1 MRFRNGL
8 LWRSLP
14 ALALALALSM
24 AAALLFAQA
33 PAQPPATNPAIP
45 DWAYPGTASHRQV
58 APPADFRRP
67 SKTTNTPIGIF
78 DGQTDVGS
86 AIIPG
91 SASYDAG
98 TKQYTIR
105 SAGYNVWYQRDEFQY
120 LWKKMSGDVSLAGT
134 VSFPDANGYG
144 DRKVVFIIR
153 RDLDD
158 DSIEVMTAR
167 HGAGLIHL
175 AQRISKGG
183 QIGETFKLAAPRR
196 PEGAPAGTPAPAAPW
211 RIGIEKK
218 GDVFSLYVSEN
229 GAPMHQLGQT
239 LTFHMDEPFYA
250 GIGFASHTPDKSDT
264 AVVSGVVLENA
275 AGKVQ

>member
-1 MRFRNGL
+1 MGL
-8 LWRSLP
+8 SRLR
-14 ALALALALSM
+14 LA
-24 AAALLFAQA
+24 
-33 PAQPPATNPAIP
+33 PP
-45 DWAYPGTASHRQV
+45 GR
-58 APPADFRRP
+58 PPADFRRP
-67 SKTTNTPIGIF
+67 SKTTNSPIGIF

-91 SASYDAG
+91 SASYNAG
-98 TKQYTIR
+98 ARQYIIN

-120 LWKKMSGDVSLAGT
+120 LWKKLSGDVSLAAT

-153 RDLDD
+153 KDLDD

-175 AQRISKGG
+175 AQRTTKGG
-183 QIGETFKLAAPRR
+183 QITTTFRTPPARR
-196 PEGAPAGTPAPAAPW
+196 PGDPPAATPAPVAPW

-218 GDVFSLYVSEN
+218 GDVFSLFISEN
-229 GAPMHQLGQT
+229 GAPMHPLGET

-250 GIGFASHTPDKSDT
+250 GIGFASHTPDKSDS
-264 AVVSGVVLENA
+264 AVVSNVVLENA
-275 AGKVQ
+275 AGKFR

>member
-1 MRFRNGL
+1 
-8 LWRSLP
+8 
-14 ALALALALSM
+14 M
-24 AAALLFAQA
+24 AAPLLLAQA
-33 PAQPPATNPAIP
+33 PAQPAATNPAIP
-45 DWAYPGTASHRQV
+45 DWAYPGSKSHRQV
-58 APPADFRRP
+58 PPPADFRRP

-78 DGQTDVGS
+78 DGQADVGS

-91 SASYDAG
+91 SASYDAR
-98 TKQYTIR
+98 TRQYTIN

-120 LWKKMSGDVSLAGT
+120 LWKKLSGDVSLAGT

-153 RDLDD
+153 KDLDD

-175 AQRISKGG
+175 AQRTTKGG
-183 QIGETFKLAAPRR
+183 LVSATFRIPAPKR
-196 PEGAPAGTPAPAAPW
+196 PDGTPADTPAPVAPW

-218 GDVFSLYVSEN
+218 GDVFSLFISEN
-229 GAPMHQLGQT
+229 GAPMHEAGQT

-250 GIGFASHTPDKSDT
+250 GIGFASHTPDRSDT
-264 AVVSGVVLENA
+264 AVLSDVVLENA
-275 AGKVQ
+275 AGKVH

>member
-1 MRFRNGL
+1 MILERSNQMKFTNGL
-8 LWRSLP
+8 LW
-14 ALALALALSM
+14 LALCM
-24 AAALLFAQA
+24 AALLLSAQA
-33 PAQPPATNPAIP
+33 PATNPAIP
-45 DWAYPGTASHRQV
+45 DWAYPGSKSHKQV
-58 APPADFRRP
+58 PPPADFRRP
-67 SKTTNTPIGIF
+67 SKTTTTPIGIF

-98 TKQYTIR
+98 AKQYILH
-105 SAGYNVWYQRDEFQY
+105 SAGYNVWYQRDEFQF
-120 LWKKMSGDVSLAGT
+120 LWKKLSGDVSLAGT

-153 RDLDD
+153 KDLDD

-175 AQRISKGG
+175 AQRTTKGG
-183 QIGETFKLAAPRR
+183 MVGTTFKIVAPKR
-196 PEGAPAGTPAPAAPW
+196 PAGAAADDVIAVAPW

-218 GDVFSLYVSEN
+218 GDVFSLFIGEN
-229 GAPMHQLGQT
+229 GAPMHQVGDT

-250 GIGFASHTPDKSDT
+250 GIGFASHRPDRSDT
-264 AVVSGVVLENA
+264 AVVSNVVLENA

>member
-1 MRFRNGL
+1 MKLMNGL
-8 LWRSLP
+8 LWRPVP
-14 ALALALALSM
+14 ALALALCMVAS
-24 AAALLFAQA
+24 LLLAQA
-33 PAQPPATNPAIP
+33 PAQAPPTNPAIP
-45 DWAYPGTASHRQV
+45 DWAYPGSASHRQV
-58 APPADFRRP
+58 APPVDFRRP

-86 AIIPG
+86 PIIPG
-91 SASYDAG
+91 SASYNAG
-98 TKQYTIR
+98 TKQYTIN
-105 SAGYNVWYQRDEFQY
+105 SAGYNIWYQRDELQY

-134 VSFPDANGYG
+134 VSFPDGNGYG

-153 RDLDD
+153 QDLDD

-175 AQRISKGG
+175 AQRTTKGG
-183 QIGETFKLAAPRR
+183 QNRATFNLPAPRR
-196 PEGAPAGTPAPAAPW
+196 PDGAPADTPVPAAPW

-218 GDVFSLYVSEN
+218 GAVFSLFISEN
-229 GAPMHQLGQT
+229 GAPMHQVGQT

-264 AVVSGVVLENA
+264 AVVSNVVLENA